1 MNTYTQQLA
10 ESLFWF
16 PNLWNEGHY
25 GSKDQRE
32 ADEAL
37 SSQEVSKAKQ
47 HSIPGGIAKMIAN
60 IKHLKNAGMV
70 SPATSQFNY
79 LACAEKQTYLGER

>member
-1 MNTYTQQLA
+1 MRDITAVKTKGKLM
-10 ESLFWF
+10 
-16 PNLWNEGHY
+16 
-25 GSKDQRE
+25 K
-32 ADEAL
+32 L